1 MFSQW
6 IQSYRDL
13 PLLINLWNSVV
24 RWEMR
29 TKLFLRTLEFYW
41 QEGHTA
47 HATAE
52 EADQRTRQMLDI
64 YTQVAVDEAAIPV
77 IPGEKSEM
85 ERFAGAVQTFS
96 LEAMMGDGKA
106 LQSATSHNLGQN
118 FSKAFDI
125 QYTDDDNQLQ
135 YAWTTSWGFSTR
147 FVGAIIM
154 THGDARGLV
163 LPPHLAPFQVVLIP
177 IFKDGSQLQ
186 DVRPVLERV
195 EQTLTKGGIR
205 VKVDDREEVTPGFKF
220 NHWELR
226 GVPLRLEIG
235 PREVKQGSLAAS
247 RRDVP
252 GRGGKSTLP
261 FDNLVEG
268 VSALLDEIQANMLA
282 KATAFRDQHTIE
294 VDNQADFKQAVE
306 HGFARVW
313 WAGTTEDEMA
323 IKDQTKATIRCF
335 PLDQPGGQ
343 GTCFYTGKPA
353 DRIAIFGRAY

>member
-1 MFSQW
+1 
-6 IQSYRDL
+6 
-13 PLLINLWNSVV
+13 
-24 RWEMR
+24 
-29 TKLFLRTLEFYW
+29 
-41 QEGHTA
+41 
-47 HATAE
+47 
-52 EADQRTRQMLDI
+52 
-64 YTQVAVDEAAIPV
+64 
-77 IPGEKSEM
+77 
-85 ERFAGAVQTFS
+85 
-96 LEAMMGDGKA
+96 
-106 LQSATSHNLGQN
+106 
-118 FSKAFDI
+118 
-125 QYTDDDNQLQ
+125 
-135 YAWTTSWGFSTR
+135 
-147 FVGAIIM
+147 
-154 THGDARGLV
+154 
-163 LPPHLAPFQVVLIP
+163 
-177 IFKDGSQLQ
+177 
-186 DVRPVLERV
+186 V

-252 GRGGKSTLP
+252 GREGKSTLP